1 MIVPFIS
8 YSQKLPTNTL
18 KPVSF
23 TKVDGNTVYGFNF
36 LQTRY
41 LYETKVLY
49 DICTKKNLYKDSI
62 IISQDSIIKD
72 LNIIQKSTNTLL
84 DTCSVRYDKSVKLA
98 DKQIIIIKD
107 LENKLNKRNMAL
119 SFLTG
124 TTLCLT
130 LFFILF

>member
-84 DTCSVRYDKSVKLA
+84 DTCSVRYDKSVKLV

-107 LENKLNKRNMAL
+107 
-119 SFLTG
+119 
-124 TTLCLT
+124 
-130 LFFILF
+130 

>member
-36 LQTRY
+36 YQTRY

-49 DICTKKNLYKDSI
+49 DICVKKNLYKDSI
-62 IISQDSIIKD
+62 ISSQDSIIKE
-72 LNIIQKSTNTLL
+72 LNFSQKATNTLL
-84 DTCSVRYDKSVKLA
+84 DTCNQRYDKSVKLV
-98 DKQIIIIKD
+98 DKQNEIIKD
-107 LENKLNKRNMAL
+107 LGNRLNKRNMAI

-124 TTLCLT
+124 TTLCLS
-130 LFFILF
+130 LFLILF